1 MNTLGLHGVSAGMT
15 APALKLSNISKQ
27 YPGVL
32 ALNHV
37 SLECLAGEVHAV
49 LGENGSGKSTL
60 LGIAS
65 GARAPDTGTVEILGR
80 PLTTADPLM
89 ARRLGLATVYQD
101 NSLVPELTVAQNLLL
116 GVTGPSVRYSGI
128 VAWAQSQLDR
138 YGLSID
144 PRAFVADLSPAQRQ
158 FLEIVK
164 ALAAEPK
171 VLLLDEPTTSLD
183 IHDVEVL
190 HGIVR
195 RIVGEG
201 GTVVYVSHRLP
212 EILSLAQRVTVL
224 RDGMWQGTYETTKE
238 LSEKDLIAL
247 MVGRPIEAEF
257 PPKKGRAAR
266 EGGIAL
272 AVRGLSG
279 AAFDQIDLDLHRGE
293 ILGLAGAEGNGQR
306 DVLRAVGGFED
317 ARGQASC
324 EGRRFMLGAPRSAI
338 GAGVMML
345 SGDRGTESIFP
356 VLGVRENMTIQ
367 VLEGFSKLGIV
378 RGTRER
384 DRANEL
390 INELDIVTA
399 TLDQPISS
407 LSGGNQQKAVL
418 ARSFLHGAKVV
429 LIDEPT
435 QGVDAKA
442 RFDIYQALRAKVD
455 QGTSIIVKSADAI
468 ELAGLCDRVLVFSR
482 GRIIRELEGDDV
494 TEPNIVSSF
503 LTSTAVR
510 GDRSSP
516 AEESAMDGSGS
527 AWRGFWRVVGPGTQ
541 WWKPSC
547 FLLFLI
553 VVVGA
558 YVSSQSSTFL
568 TPLNGRHLL
577 TATAPLAL
585 VAMAQLHAL
594 LVGGFDM
601 SVGSLMTV
609 VLVAASFLLGSGS
622 SVPVILGGTLL
633 CLIIGL
639 LVGLANGTLVRRLK
653 INPVITTIAML
664 SVLQGIA
671 LHLRPVPGGAINTD
685 FLDVLTA
692 RVWFMPFAF
701 IVIVALAVL
710 GDYWLYRTRSGLRT
724 RAVGFREEAA
734 RRNGIRTGLIHLHAY
749 VLAGG
754 MAALAGLFLA
764 TEVGVGHPTVGATY
778 TLTSI
783 AAAVIGGAALTGGR
797 GSFLGAVLGAI
808 FFALIVNI
816 VPFLG
821 VNTAVG
827 VIVSGGLT
835 LLAVMIYS
843 GRLPLGRVRHML
855 RAASGGRRTRAIE
868 PSI

>member
-1 MNTLGLHGVSAGMT
+1 MAT
-15 APALKLSNISKQ
+15 PALKLSNISKQ

-32 ALNHV
+32 ALSDV
-37 SLECLAGEVHAV
+37 SLECLPGEVHAV

-60 LGIAS
+60 LGVAAGS
-65 GARAPDTGTVEILGR
+65 RAPDTGTVEILGQR
-80 PLTTADPLM
+80 LTAPDPSL

-116 GVTGPSVRYSGI
+116 GISGRSI
-128 VAWAQSQLDR
+128 SYARARGWAQAQLDR
-138 YGLSID
+138 YNLAID
-144 PRAFVADLSPAQRQ
+144 PAAFVADISPAHRQ
-158 FLEIVK
+158 FLEVVK
-164 ALAAEPK
+164 ALASDPK

-183 IHDVEVL
+183 IGDIEIL

-195 RIVGEG
+195 RLVAEG

-212 EILSLAQRVTVL
+212 EILSLAHRVTVL
-224 RDGMWQGTYETTKE
+224 RDGQWQGTYETTKD

-257 PPKKGRAAR
+257 PPKRGAEARAA
-266 EGGIAL
+266 GVAL
-272 AVRGLSG
+272 SVRGLSG
-279 AAFDQIDLDLHRGE
+279 DVFAGVDFELHEGE

-306 DVLRAVGGFED
+306 EVLRAIGGFEE
-317 ARGQASC
+317 ASGAITC
-324 EGRRFMLGAPRSAI
+324 GDRRVTLNAPKSAI
-338 GAGVMML
+338 GSGVLML
-345 SGDRGTESIFP
+345 SGDRGAESIFP

-367 VLEGFSKLGIV
+367 VLEAFSKGGLVVG
-378 RGTRER
+378 RRER
-384 DRANEL
+384 ARVLKL
-390 INELDIVTA
+390 IDELDVVTA

-407 LSGGNQQKAVL
+407 LSGGNQQKTVL

-442 RFDIYQALRAKVD
+442 RFDIYQALRAKAEK
-455 QGTSIIVKSADAI
+455 GTSIIIKSADAI
-468 ELAGLCDRVLVFSR
+468 ELSGLCDRVLVFSR
-482 GRIIRELEGDDV
+482 GRIIRELEGEDV
-494 TEPNIVSSF
+494 TESNIVSSF
-503 LTSTAVR
+503 LTSKAVR
-510 GDRSSP
+510 GAAADTTDVSTAP
-516 AEESAMDGSGS
+516 APASTLAGL
-527 AWRGFWRVVGPGTQ
+527 WRVLGPGTQ
-541 WWKPSC
+541 WWKPSG
-547 FLLFLI
+547 FLLLLI
-553 VVVGA
+553 VAVGA
-558 YVSSQSSTFL
+558 YVSTQSPTFL

-594 LVGGFDM
+594 MVGGFDM

-609 VLVAASFLLGSGS
+609 VLVAASFLLGSGAS
-622 SVPVILGGTLL
+622 PGVILGGTLL
-633 CLIIGL
+633 CLLIGL
-639 LVGLANGTLVRRLK
+639 AVGLMNGTMVRRLK
-653 INPVITTIAML
+653 INPVITTIATL
-664 SVLQGIA
+664 SILQGIA
-671 LHLRPVPGGAINTD
+671 LQLRPIPGGAINSG

-701 IVIVALAVL
+701 IAIVAVAVL
-710 GDYWLYRTRSGLRT
+710 GDLWLYRSRSGLRV

-734 RRNGIRTGLIHLHAY
+734 RRNGIRTGFVHLRAY
-749 VLAGG
+749 VLSGG

-808 FFALIVNI
+808 FFTLIVNI

-843 GRLPLGRVRHML
+843 GRLPLGRIRHVARDLL
-855 RAASGGRRTRAIE
+855 RGRRVALASSPHR
-868 PSI
+868 

>member
-1 MNTLGLHGVSAGMT
+1 MAT
-15 APALKLSNISKQ
+15 PALKLSNISKQ

-32 ALNHV
+32 ALNDV
-37 SLECLAGEVHAV
+37 SLECVAGEVHAV

-65 GARAPDTGTVEILGR
+65 GSRAPDSGTIEILGR
-80 PLTTADPLM
+80 PLGAADPSL

-101 NSLVPELTVAQNLLL
+101 TSLVPELSVAQNLFL
-116 GVTGPSVRYSGI
+116 GAPAGTVSYSK
-128 VAWAQSQLDR
+128 VQAWAQQQLDR
-138 YGLSID
+138 YALSID
-144 PRAFVADLSPAQRQ
+144 PSALVADISPAHRQ
-158 FLEIVK
+158 FLEVVK
-164 ALAAEPK
+164 ALASEPK

-183 IHDVEVL
+183 IQGVEHL
-190 HGIVR
+190 HAIVR
-195 RIVGEG
+195 RIVAEG

-212 EILSLAQRVTVL
+212 EILSLAHRVTVL
-224 RDGMWQGTYETTKE
+224 RDGMWQGAHETASG

-257 PPKKGRAAR
+257 PPKKGATVRAAGCSLR
-266 EGGIAL
+266 VHE
-272 AVRGLSG
+272 LSG
-279 AAFDQIDLDLHRGE
+279 AMFSQVGFELYRGE

-306 DVLRAVGGFED
+306 EVLRAIGGFED
-317 ARGQASC
+317 ASGHVACEERRLTLNAPKNAIAS
-324 EGRRFMLGAPRSAI
+324 
-338 GAGVMML
+338 GVMML
-345 SGDRGTESIFP
+345 SGDRAAESIFP

-367 VLEGFSKLGIV
+367 VLGGFSSGGLVSGK
-378 RGTRER
+378 RER
-384 DRANEL
+384 QRAVEL
-390 INELDIVTA
+390 INELDIATA

-407 LSGGNQQKAVL
+407 LSGGNQQKTVL

-442 RFDIYQALRAKVD
+442 RFDIYQALRAKAD
-455 QGTSIIVKSADAI
+455 HGTSIIVKSADAI

-482 GRIIRELEGDDV
+482 GRIIRELEGDEV

-503 LTSTAVR
+503 LTSKVARDSTAERTERAESRATR
-510 GDRSSP
+510 GV
-516 AEESAMDGSGS
+516 SG
-527 AWRGFWRVVGPGTQ
+527 ALWHAIGPGPQ
-541 WWKPSC
+541 WWKPSG
-547 FLLFLI
+547 FLLVLI
-553 VVVGA
+553 VAVGA
-558 YVSSQSSTFL
+558 YVSSQSSAFL
-568 TPLNGRHLL
+568 SPLNGRHLL

-585 VAMAQLHAL
+585 VAMAQLNVL

-609 VLVAASFLLGSGS
+609 VVVAASFLVASGA
-622 SVPVILGGTLL
+622 SVPVIFSGTLL
-633 CLIIGL
+633 CVVIGL
-639 LVGLANGTLVRRLK
+639 AVGMMNGTMVRRLK

-671 LHLRPVPGGAINTD
+671 LHLRPIPCGAINAG
-685 FLDVLTA
+685 FLDALTT
-692 RVWFMPFAF
+692 RVWFMPFSF
-701 IVIVALAVL
+701 VGLVVLAAL

-734 RRNGIRTGLIHLHAY
+734 RRNGIWTGFVHFRAY
-749 VLAGG
+749 VLSGG
-754 MAALAGLFLA
+754 TAALAGLFLA

-797 GSFLGAVLGAI
+797 GSFLGAMLGAI

-843 GRLPLGRVRHML
+843 GRLPLGRIRLYL
-855 RAASGGRRTRAIE
+855 RSKLFARRLPRVAA
-868 PSI
+868 PSH

>member
-1 MNTLGLHGVSAGMT
+1 MATPS
-15 APALKLSNISKQ
+15 LKLSNISKH

-32 ALNHV
+32 ALNGV
-37 SLECLAGEVHAV
+37 SLECLPGEVHAV

-65 GARAPDTGTVEILGR
+65 GARAPDSGTIEILGR
-80 PLTTADPLM
+80 PLTHADPSL
-89 ARRLGLATVYQD
+89 ARKLGLATVYQD
-101 NSLVPELTVAQNLLL
+101 NSLVPELTVAQNLYL
-116 GVTGPSVRYSGI
+116 GVSGRTMPYGAMR
-128 VAWAQSQLDR
+128 AWAAQELKR
-138 YGLSID
+138 YGLPID
-144 PRAFVADLSPAQRQ
+144 PGVLVGDISPSQRQ
-158 FLEIVK
+158 FLEVVK
-164 ALAAEPK
+164 ALASSPR

-183 IHDVEVL
+183 INGVETL
-190 HGIVR
+190 HAIVR
-195 RIVGEG
+195 RLVAEG

-224 RDGMWQGTYETTKE
+224 RDGEWQGTYETSAG

-257 PPKKGRAAR
+257 PPKKGPTVKQA
-266 EGGIAL
+266 GVAL
-272 AVRGLSG
+272 SVRRLSG
-279 AAFDQIDLDLHRGE
+279 DVFSDVDFDLYRGE

-306 DVLRAVGGFED
+306 EVLRAVGGFED
-317 ARGQASC
+317 AAGELAC
-324 EGRRFMLGAPRSAI
+324 EGRRLTLNAPKSAI
-338 GAGVMML
+338 ASGVMML
-345 SGDRGTESIFP
+345 SGDRAVESIFP

-367 VLEGFSKLGIV
+367 VLESFSSGGLVSG
-378 RGTRER
+378 RRER
-384 DRANEL
+384 ARALEL

-399 TLDQPISS
+399 TLDQPISA

-442 RFDIYQALRAKVD
+442 RYDIYQALRAKAER
-455 QGTSIIVKSADAI
+455 GTSIVIKSADAI

-482 GRIIRELEGDDV
+482 GRIIRELEGEEV

-503 LTSTAVR
+503 LTSKGVHGVR
-510 GDRSSP
+510 PEPGGAP
-516 AEESAMDGSGS
+516 APPQAGL
-527 AWRGFWRVVGPGTQ
+527 ARRLWALLGPGTQ
-541 WWKPSC
+541 WWKPTG

-553 VVVGA
+553 VAVGA
-558 YVSSQSSTFL
+558 YVSSQSTTFL
-568 TPLNGRHLL
+568 SPLNGRHLL
-577 TATAPLAL
+577 MATAPLAL

-601 SVGSLMTV
+601 SVGSLMTIV
-609 VLVAASFLLGSGS
+609 VVAASFLLASGADA
-622 SVPVILGGTLL
+622 PVLFGGTLL

-639 LVGLANGTLVRRLK
+639 AVGALNGAMVRRLK

-671 LHLRPVPGGAINTD
+671 LYLRPIPAGSINAG
-685 FLDVLTA
+685 FMEALTA
-692 RVWFMPFAF
+692 RVWFLPFSF
-701 IVIVALAVL
+701 VGLIALAAL
-710 GDYWLYRTRSGLRT
+710 GDLWLYRSRSGLRA

-734 RRNGIRTGLIHLHAY
+734 RRNGIRTGFVHVRAY
-749 VLAGG
+749 VLSGG
-754 MAALAGLFLA
+754 MAALAGLFLS

-783 AAAVIGGAALTGGR
+783 AAAVIGGAALSGGR
-797 GSFLGAVLGAI
+797 GSFLGALFGAV
-808 FFALIVNI
+808 FFTLIINI

-827 VIVSGGLT
+827 VIVSGALT
-835 LLAVMIYS
+835 LLAVLIYS
-843 GRLPLGRVRHML
+843 GRLPLGRVRHVL
-855 RAASGGRRTRAIE
+855 RHTLFGRRAAAE
-868 PSI
+868 SI